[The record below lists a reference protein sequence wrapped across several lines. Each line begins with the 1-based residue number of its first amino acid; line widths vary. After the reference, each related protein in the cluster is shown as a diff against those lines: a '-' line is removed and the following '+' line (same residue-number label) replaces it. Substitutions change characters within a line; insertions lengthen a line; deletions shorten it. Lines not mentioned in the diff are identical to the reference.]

1 MTEMDNCAVLQR
13 LTIVTG
19 LWQPGRRAINILRL
33 LPYPDGMAERS
44 NPGRYLRIAGIQV
57 ERGMYIHALHCG
69 WLQNPFWR
77 KSFLLVHDADRDKIH
92 ATVPHVTIDLAKGR
106 GLTLVAS
113 RDVPD
118 EAPIPAAPVDATIR
132 PRRRKPLTETDR
144 AAATMHRATEAISAL
159 FDEARLG
166 RAIRIADLAPT
177 VDEIA
182 LAIAPGPA
190 AMLAVTRMKDED
202 HYTYIHSVAVGA
214 LMMGLARHL
223 GMSEADIRVAGMAGL
238 LHDIGK
244 MQIEPGI
251 LDKPGRLTSDE
262 LARMRMHPDLG
273 HGILLD
279 NDDLDP
285 RILDVCR
292 HHHERM
298 DGAGY
303 PDGLKDEELS
313 LFVRISA
320 VCDVYDAVTSIRS
333 YKPAWSP
340 HEALARML
348 EWEGH
353 FAPEILR
360 AFIANLDI
368 QPFGALVRL
377 HSNRLGVVVR
387 EGDRPTTPVVR
398 TFFSVP
404 DQQLIPH
411 QDVATRDDP
420 ILRAE
425 RGEYWFADRWPM
437 LQAEIMADAPMPEL
451 AVRHAVGGM

>member
-1 MTEMDNCAVLQR
+1 M
-13 LTIVTG
+13 I
-19 LWQPGRRAINILRL
+19 
-33 LPYPDGMAERS
+33 ERS
-44 NPGRYLRIAGIQV
+44 NPGRFLRIAGTQV
-57 ERGMYIHALHCG
+57 ERGMYIHTLHCG

-77 KSFLLVHDADRDKIH
+77 KSFLLVRDVDRDKIR
-92 ATVPHVTIDLAKGR
+92 ATVPHVTIDLTKGR

-113 RDVPD
+113 RDLPD
-118 EAPIPAAPVDATIR
+118 EAPVPAAPVATMIR
-132 PRRRKPLTETDR
+132 PRCRKPQTETER
-144 AAATMHRATEAISAL
+144 AADTASRAAEAISAL
-159 FDEARLG
+159 FGQARLG
-166 RAIRIADLAPT
+166 RAIRLDDLAPT

-182 LAIAPGPA
+182 LAITPGPA
-190 AMLAVTRMKDED
+190 AMLAVTRMKDQD

-244 MQIEPGI
+244 MQIEPAI

-262 LARMRMHPDLG
+262 LVRIRMHPGLG

-340 HEALARML
+340 HEALAQML
-348 EWEGH
+348 RWEGH

-360 AFIANLDI
+360 AFIASLEI

-377 HSNRLGVVVR
+377 HSNRLGLVVR
-387 EGDRPTTPVVR
+387 EGDCPTTPIVR

-404 DQQLIPH
+404 DQQLIPP

-420 ILRAE
+420 ILRSE
-425 RGEYWFADRWPM
+425 RGEYWFADRWPT
-437 LQAEIMADAPMPEL
+437 LQTEIMAEAAMPAPPLPRAM
-451 AVRHAVGGM
+451 GM